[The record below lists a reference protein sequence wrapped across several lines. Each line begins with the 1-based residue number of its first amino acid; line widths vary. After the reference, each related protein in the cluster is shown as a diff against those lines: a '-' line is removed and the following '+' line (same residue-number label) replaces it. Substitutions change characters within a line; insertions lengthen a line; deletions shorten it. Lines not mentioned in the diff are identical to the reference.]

1 MVIPLKIEDDNSN
14 NFHNEMEM
22 EITIGKVKWKIAI
35 NSIMRWFQCGYNSTT
50 LNKQLENSVAPRTWT
65 QDVRT

>member
-22 EITIGKVKWKIAI
+22 EITIGKVK
-35 NSIMRWFQCGYNSTT
+35 
-50 LNKQLENSVAPRTWT
+50 
-65 QDVRT
+65 